1 MRVKFLALL
10 LTALAVAGVVFS
22 HNTLDTVPEY
32 IKLPP
37 MVQETAPEVKQ
48 VEEAKQYRYIQGCPL
63 SKELQR
69 DIFDICEKYNV
80 SFEFVMAVINRES
93 RFDINA
99 EGDGCESVGLMQV
112 QEKWHSELM
121 EELGVSDLY
130 DPVENVEVGV
140 ALLANYFAE
149 HEDVYF
155 VLMKYNGGA
164 KYAYRMT
171 EAGKVS
177 DYALEITE
185 TAIMYERQNGI

>member
-1 MRVKFLALL
+1 MRTKFLALL
-10 LTALAVAGVVFS
+10 LTTLAVAGGVFS
-22 HNTLDTVPEY
+22 HNTLESVPEY

-37 MVQETAPEVKQ
+37 MVQEAAPEVIE
-48 VEEAKQYRYIQGCPL
+48 VKQYRYIQGCPL
-63 SKELQR
+63 SKELQQE
-69 DIFDICEKYNV
+69 IFDICEKYNV

-121 EELGVSDLY
+121 EELGVTDLY

-164 KYAYRMT
+164 AYAYRMQ

-177 DYALEITE
+177 DYALDITE

>member
-1 MRVKFLALL
+1 MRIKFLALL
-10 LTALAVAGVVFS
+10 LTALAVAGCIFS
-22 HNTLDTVPEY
+22 HNALETVPEFV
-32 IKLPP
+32 KLPP
-37 MVQETAPEVKQ
+37 MVEEAAPEAI
-48 VEEAKQYRYIQGCPL
+48 EAQQYRYIQGCPL
-63 SKELQR
+63 SKELQQE
-69 DIFDICEKYNV
+69 IFDICEKYNV

-130 DPVENVEVGV
+130 DPVQNVEVGV
-140 ALLANYFAE
+140 ALLASYFE
-149 HEDVYF
+149 KHEDVYF